1 MSGRSQHHNRY
12 AIDDISEPCCCY
24 TSRIKHHEPQHTPA
38 ARTRH
43 AFELIE
49 HSKALMARE
58 TEAAFRDT
66 KEKTTAQ
73 ALHAPHQSEPQG
85 KSKSTIREPNR
96 RAIKPPPRAITLARG
111 LRDPPRSPKS
121 RQHRIETSPSPR
133 HDSTTH
139 ETTRALDPLSTED
152 RARSFPRSTDNNK
165 AERVSETLVLQ
176 RRNREDKGKEGSSGV
191 ELDAHAPFNHR
202 RDSRSE
208 NFGERDKVERE
219 I

>member
-1 MSGRSQHHNRY
+1 MRRHLR
-12 AIDDISEPCCCY
+12 AVCCY

-66 KEKTTAQ
+66 KEKTT
-73 ALHAPHQSEPQG
+73 L
-85 KSKSTIREPNR
+85 
-96 RAIKPPPRAITLARG
+96 G
-111 LRDPPRSPKS
+111 LYTHHTGRTPS

>member
-1 MSGRSQHHNRY
+1 MALGYATDRLIHQDVADPSDYKDCYNLAKRPLRERARQRRLSETPRRRPLLRLYTHH
-12 AIDDISEPCCCY
+12 
-24 TSRIKHHEPQHTPA
+24 TV
-38 ARTRH
+38 
-43 AFELIE
+43 
-49 HSKALMARE
+49 
-58 TEAAFRDT
+58 
-66 KEKTTAQ
+66 
-73 ALHAPHQSEPQG
+73 EPQG

-176 RRNREDKGKEGSSGV
+176 RRNREDKEKEGSSGV

>member
-12 AIDDISEPCCCY
+12 AIDDISSRCCY

-73 ALHAPHQSEPQG
+73 ALHAPHRNPKVNRNLPSENPTEEL
-85 KSKSTIREPNR
+85 SNR
-96 RAIKPPPRAITLARG
+96 L
-111 LRDPPRSPKS
+111 
-121 RQHRIETSPSPR
+121 
-133 HDSTTH
+133 
-139 ETTRALDPLSTED
+139 
-152 RARSFPRSTDNNK
+152 
-165 AERVSETLVLQ
+165 
-176 RRNREDKGKEGSSGV
+176 
-191 ELDAHAPFNHR
+191 HAPPLLQ
-202 RDSRSE
+202 
-208 NFGERDKVERE
+208 GA
-219 I
+219 

>member
-1 MSGRSQHHNRY
+1 MALGYATAPVDPPRCCRPLGLQGPATTSPNAHSENEQDEREVATSQQICHG
-12 AIDDISEPCCCY
+12 DIYEPCCCY

-152 RARSFPRSTDNNK
+152 RARSFPRVWVIDLLTISD
-165 AERVSETLVLQ
+165 
-176 RRNREDKGKEGSSGV
+176 
-191 ELDAHAPFNHR
+191 
-202 RDSRSE
+202 
-208 NFGERDKVERE
+208 
-219 I
+219 

>member
-12 AIDDISEPCCCY
+12 AMSDIYEPSLRY
-24 TSRIKHHEPQHTPA
+24 TSRNKHHEPQHTPA

-43 AFELIE
+43 AFELSE
-49 HSKALMARE
+49 HSKALMPRE
-58 TEAAFRDT
+58 TEAPYRYT
-66 KEKTTAQ
+66 KKKTNAR
-73 ALHAPHQSEPQG
+73 ALHAPHRRTP
-85 KSKSTIREPNR
+85 REPNR